1 MNRKI
6 SAVAVVVL
14 MLAVIIC
21 AALPAFAS
29 SAPTRDGVYE
39 VSVKMYH
46 AQKDKTSM
54 GDKYLVHTALLTV
67 KNGGKT
73 LTIATPESVSGM
85 RLWYYKNGGVEGE
98 TVEVKPAGGVKIAGT
113 EYQSAFEFPIV
124 GNGEFVGVKFAAP
137 VMPMS
142 PSARIHI
149 NYASAKKVAD
159 IGPAAVTAPNAVTPA
174 KPTESAKGEASVD
187 TTTSAPAETDSAGET
202 VTGGSI
208 SENEASTVSESVA
221 ESVSETTSNNSGS
234 KKTAAIIGSVFA
246 AVVIVVLIV
255 TTVIKRK
262 AIKE

>member
-6 SAVAVVVL
+6 SAVAAVVL

-21 AALPAFAS
+21 AALPAFAAL
-29 SAPTRDGVYE
+29 APTQDGVYE

-67 KNGGKT
+67 KNGSKT

-85 RLWYYKNGGVEGE
+85 QFWYYKNGGVEGD
-98 TVEVKPAGGVKIAGT
+98 TVEVKPAGSVKIAGT
-113 EYQSAFEFPIV
+113 TYQSAFEFPIV

-149 NYASAKKVAD
+149 DYASAKKVAD
-159 IGPAAVTAPNAVTPA
+159 IGSAAVTAPNAVTPT

-187 TTTSAPAETDSAGET
+187 TDSTGET
-202 VTGGSI
+202 VTGESI

-221 ESVSETTSNNSGS
+221 EPVSETTSNNSGS

-255 TTVIKRK
+255 ATVIKRK

>member
-124 GNGEFVGVKFAAP
+124 GTGEFVGVKFAAP

-159 IGPAAVTAPNAVTPA
+159 IGSAAVTAPNAVTPA

>member
-159 IGPAAVTAPNAVTPA
+159 IGSAAVTAPNAVTPA

-234 KKTAAIIGSVFA
+234 KKTAEIIGSVFA